1 MLYQVLTV
9 NGALVTKR
17 DLVVGEGV
25 VHVVDRVLFP
35 PTVGDLVQTLQV
47 GYPHIIIL
55 CREHRADKN
64 FETTKFS
71 VGVWD
76 RPRDKEAAN

>member
-1 MLYQVLTV
+1 MLTV

-47 GYPHIIIL
+47 GYPHIIMQGTL
-55 CREHRADKN
+55 SR
-64 FETTKFS
+64 
-71 VGVWD
+71 
-76 RPRDKEAAN
+76 